1 MGTIRLT
8 GTVTNDDSS
17 TSTFDT
23 TAQLVAGSKP
33 PIEPPIEPPPSGDSV
48 YPDGSAQA
56 PGDTGNALYT
66 FFAGSSIIGKYHS
79 SNVGNGR
86 VFGTDGT
93 KYGPANANVRQP
105 PWKVAG
111 VDYPVGIRPEYL
123 PLKKPT
129 AGNLPS
135 GATLSGKQINI
146 NKDNVTIQ
154 GFDFSGMNIWL
165 PNPAIK
171 GVVIS
176 DCYCK
181 MDDGNKVSCID
192 GNNGGISIK
201 YCAIDGN
208 NISTANATTINRTW
222 EHYYCYLVNAQ
233 QDLFNYGG
241 GQPGLAM
248 DKQGCIVKFC
258 AIVDPGVGGGHADW
272 YQAGGAGAA
281 YPWNTVAEFC
291 FFWQRGAGSPSP
303 WKSQGTQGWIIAGW
317 DNPGVCGGFNNNMVI
332 SARNL
337 DGGTPISKVLAVY
350 NDGKGSHVV
359 DPGVR
364 GQWNYIDPTGASP
377 VINYVGSQSD
387 TKVKISNNMDVTTGK
402 WDGDAG
408 FAHVP

>member
-79 SNVGNGR
+79 SNVGNGQ

-111 VDYPVGIRPEYL
+111 VDYPVGIQ
-123 PLKKPT
+123 
-129 AGNLPS
+129 AGISAAQETDRRQLAERRDLVRQANQHQQRQCDDPGLRLLRHEHLATES
-135 GATLSGKQINI
+135 G
-146 NKDNVTIQ
+146 DQ
-154 GFDFSGMNIWL
+154 GRGDFGLLLQN
-165 PNPAIK
+165 
-171 GVVIS
+171 GRRQQ
-176 DCYCK
+176 
-181 MDDGNKVSCID
+181 VSCID